1 MLRRSPPST
10 VQRLLISNRYFELRS
25 SAVLVRMSLPQ
36 YSAMNAPFLM
46 GLTVNRPRPVLD
58 RPTRNGWF
66 EAEDL
71 VATSIRCAEAGL
83 MEAISAADRLDARCG
98 ILRCGDDGTRVKTS
112 M

>member
-46 GLTVNRPRPVLD
+46 DSTANRPRPVRQ
-58 RPTRNGWF
+58 RPTRNGCF
-66 EAEDL
+66 VEEDL
-71 VATSIRCAEAGL
+71 VATGIRRAEASS
-83 MEAISAADRLDARCG
+83 MEGVSAADRLDARCAFSQ
-98 ILRCGDDGTRVKTS
+98 TE
-112 M
+112 